1 MAPHAQVDLES
12 LTDTQ
17 SIAFPDPL
25 TINDVSAKRAKESK
39 MVAGVAAWSSSDLFK
54 VNKASFYTSSSNFKA
69 LY

>member
-17 SIAFPDPL
+17 SIPFPDPL
-25 TINDVSAKRAKESK
+25 TINDVSAKRANESK

-54 VNKASFYTSSSNFKA
+54 VNKVSYKTSCSSS
-69 LY
+69 